1 MTYLESDPLL
11 TFWTFLGSI
20 FTPRGVLGLGVS
32 VLASIFFKRSF
43 PRQLIMSYSV
53 KHLGLLDCM
62 LVPCSMQNELVLL
75 PGKHFHP
82 NMNFAIKRRNDPN
95 GASTLQLS
103 AKRVGS

>member
-1 MTYLESDPLL
+1 VTYLESDPLL

-32 VLASIFFKRSF
+32 VLASMFKKRSF
-43 PRQLIMSYSV
+43 PCQLIMSYSV

-62 LVPCSMQNELVLL
+62 LVPCSMQNELEPF

-82 NMNFAIKRRNDPN
+82 NISPKA
-95 GASTLQLS
+95 
-103 AKRVGS
+103 V